1 MLCVTVG
8 EDLLLGRVSS
18 QSTFSSF
25 TAMPPPPSPH
35 FVYGQW
41 AKTQSNNLR
50 SELT

>member
-1 MLCVTVG
+1 MLCVIVG
-8 EDLLLGRVSS
+8 EDSLLGRVSS

-25 TAMPPPPSPH
+25 TAMPPPSPH